1 MEKIIAVTI
10 TVVVLFIA
18 LCCFIGIGPIEMIS
32 SLFFCA
38 LFCCFRR

>member
-1 MEKIIAVTI
+1 MEKIIAVVV
-10 TVVVLFIA
+10 TVLVLFIA
-18 LCCFIGIGPIEMIS
+18 LCFAVGIGPIEMIS